1 MVIPLFPGYCQ
12 GRGDCGRKGMRAGG
26 GAGVLRDLRAGRQP
40 EERQRFRP
48 RWPVALVLQELR
60 EKIKV
65 KGNGEAG
72 ASYL

>member
-1 MVIPLFPGYCQ
+1 
-12 GRGDCGRKGMRAGG
+12 MRAGG

-40 EERQRFRP
+40 EERQRFRS
-48 RWPVALVLQELR
+48 RWSVALVLQELQ